1 MLITKWKR
9 PETKIRA
16 GKKLRGFREKYGL
29 TQAAVARS
37 IGCSP
42 SAVSILENGRFGSF
56 ELVDRY
62 VYVLGLDLG
71 DL

>member
-1 MLITKWKR
+1 MLQTKWKR
-9 PETKIRA
+9 PSTKIRV
-16 GKKLRGFREKYGL
+16 GKKLKDVRVKYGL
-29 TQAAVARS
+29 TQKQVAKS

-42 SAVSILENGRFGSF
+42 SAVSILENGKFGSF
-56 ELVDRY
+56 ELIDSY

>member
-9 PETKIRA
+9 PGTKIRV
-16 GKKLRGFREKYGL
+16 GKKLRGIRTKYGL
-29 TQAAVARS
+29 TQVQVAKS

-56 ELVDRY
+56 ELVDGYLY
-62 VYVLGLDLG
+62 VMGLELSDL
-71 DL
+71 

>member
-1 MLITKWKR
+1 MFTAKWKR

-16 GKKLRGFREKYGL
+16 GKTLRNFRIKHGL
-29 TQAAVARS
+29 TQATVAKS

-56 ELVDRY
+56 ELVDSY
-62 VYVLGLDLG
+62 AYVLGLDLG